1 MRVRGPV
8 AFLLNFASTIAK
20 FLIRQRK
27 PPSQSSGTS
36 LNDHGQDLVAVDFF
50 AVSTID
56 FRVLFV
62 FRILA
67 HDRRRCAHF
76 NVTKHPIS
84 GQAPSKTTIR
94 RRSCKALKYLLLC

>member
-36 LNDHGQDLVAVDFF
+36 LNDHGQDLVAVDLLPCQQLTF
-50 AVSTID
+50 ACCSSSEFLLTTAADVRIST
-56 FRVLFV
+56 
-62 FRILA
+62 
-67 HDRRRCAHF
+67 
-76 NVTKHPIS
+76 
-84 GQAPSKTTIR
+84 
-94 RRSCKALKYLLLC
+94 